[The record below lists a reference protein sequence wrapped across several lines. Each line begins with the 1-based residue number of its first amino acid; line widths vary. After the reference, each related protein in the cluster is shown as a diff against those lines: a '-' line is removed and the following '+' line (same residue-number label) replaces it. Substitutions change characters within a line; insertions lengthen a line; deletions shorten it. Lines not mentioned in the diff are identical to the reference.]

1 MEKKHKEMN
10 EAIWLAILV
19 ILFVN
24 NAIKF
29 FVEGDNRNSVALIL
43 FYLIL
48 ILALILALFNK
59 KKLIKNKLV
68 LLNQTKL
75 DQYFIST
82 KDKNLLLTIPLNL
95 ILYLIFL
102 FFLVIYSNF
111 FNLSSIS
118 SIIVSELSSATSSS
132 ILLFLPFK

>member
-82 KDKNLLLTIPLNL
+82 KDKN
-95 ILYLIFL
+95 
-102 FFLVIYSNF
+102 
-111 FNLSSIS
+111 
-118 SIIVSELSSATSSS
+118 
-132 ILLFLPFK
+132 

>member
-29 FVEGDNRNSVALIL
+29 FVEGGNRNSVALIL

-68 LLNQTKL
+68 LLNQTNL

-82 KDKNLLLTIPLNL
+82 KDKN
-95 ILYLIFL
+95 
-102 FFLVIYSNF
+102 
-111 FNLSSIS
+111 
-118 SIIVSELSSATSSS
+118 
-132 ILLFLPFK
+132 

>member
-29 FVEGDNRNSVALIL
+29 FVQGGNRNSVALIL

-48 ILALILALFNK
+48 ILGLILALFNK
-59 KKLIKNKLV
+59 KKLIKNKVV

-82 KDKNLLLTIPLNL
+82 KDKN
-95 ILYLIFL
+95 
-102 FFLVIYSNF
+102 
-111 FNLSSIS
+111 
-118 SIIVSELSSATSSS
+118 
-132 ILLFLPFK
+132 